1 MKYGI
6 GYDLRKIKSNVEIV
20 FPDGSRKSY
29 KSGEEASDDQ
39 FEKRYGISELT
50 ADNNKI
56 EITVE
61 ELPIM
66 AEVNWKPKEDVSFF

>member
-1 MKYGI
+1 LTYGI
-6 GYDLRKIKSNVEIV
+6 GYDLRKIKSSIDII
-20 FPDGSRKSY
+20 FSDGSKKSY
-29 KSGEEASDDQ
+29 KSGEEASADQ

-66 AEVNWKPKEDVSFF
+66 AKVNWDTKEDVSFF